1 MTEPY
6 VLPAAGED
14 VYRNFVVPIP
24 IAEARFVSAVELKPG
39 TVRGIHHAR
48 IMLDRTTS
56 ARRLDAGGL
65 VPGYDSRLADQ
76 ARSPEGHFLGWA
88 PGTVPS
94 IEKGLAWRLEPGTDL
109 VLKTHLVPRGT
120 PESIQ
125 VAVGLF
131 FTDRAAA
138 DQPVVLQLG
147 SQTID
152 IPAGDSQHE
161 VRDEYRLPVDVDV
174 LAIYPHAHYLAR
186 TVSSVARLPD
196 GTTRALIR
204 IDDWDFNWQDEYRYA
219 EPVRLPAGSRVFM
232 RYVYD
237 NSAHNRRNPNR
248 VPRRVRFGPRATDE
262 MAELM
267 MQVRP
272 VDAASCGRAVASMN
286 GSGWRSTGGPRCRK
300 GTDDQ
305 ERNGRASRDGRVGVC
320 RRHARGRLR
329 RAGRA
334 VLRGR
339 RSPAGGG
346 PGSR

>member
-1 MTEPY
+1 MGAGAPRGDLSHLPPAPVWPASWQLGQPDLVVRMTEPY

-161 VRDEYRLPVDVDV
+161 VRGAHSRFPGHALTPTGVM
-174 LAIYPHAHYLAR
+174 AIRCKQFH
-186 TVSSVARLPD
+186 LPD
-196 GTTRALIR
+196 L
-204 IDDWDFNWQDEYRYA
+204 
-219 EPVRLPAGSRVFM
+219 
-232 RYVYD
+232 
-237 NSAHNRRNPNR
+237 
-248 VPRRVRFGPRATDE
+248 
-262 MAELM
+262 
-267 MQVRP
+267 
-272 VDAASCGRAVASMN
+272 
-286 GSGWRSTGGPRCRK
+286 
-300 GTDDQ
+300 
-305 ERNGRASRDGRVGVC
+305 
-320 RRHARGRLR
+320 
-329 RAGRA
+329 
-334 VLRGR
+334 
-339 RSPAGGG
+339 
-346 PGSR
+346 